1 MGEEVEIIEVKQP
14 DKLSLFQQEKAQI
27 DIAVATAK
35 QYPRNIRRAVE
46 NMVTI
51 ATLTKE
57 GAEACTYTV
66 PRARKSIVGPSIHLA
81 KIIAQNWGNM
91 RIANKVVD
99 IDLKHVTSQAI
110 CWDLESNVAIQTEVK
125 RLIIGREG
133 RFSDDMI
140 TVTGNAANS
149 ISLRNAIFAVIPKSV
164 TDKVYDAAKRKIVG
178 DLSAKEQLIAKRKEI
193 FDAFKDVYGVSENEV
208 LLSIGKT
215 AIDNVN
221 KSEDIVALVGIMSAL
236 RDGDTT
242 VDEAFRGKKVNIKT
256 TDSSKLD
263 RMIGLI
269 MNCKTIQDLEKHKSI
284 ASSSPTLS
292 KLYDEKYSELL
303 TRS

>member
-1 MGEEVEIIEVKQP
+1 MAEEVEIIEVKQP

-140 TVTGNAANS
+140 TVTGNA
-149 ISLRNAIFAVIPKSV
+149 
-164 TDKVYDAAKRKIVG
+164 
-178 DLSAKEQLIAKRKEI
+178 
-193 FDAFKDVYGVSENEV
+193 
-208 LLSIGKT
+208 
-215 AIDNVN
+215 
-221 KSEDIVALVGIMSAL
+221 
-236 RDGDTT
+236 
-242 VDEAFRGKKVNIKT
+242 
-256 TDSSKLD
+256 
-263 RMIGLI
+263 
-269 MNCKTIQDLEKHKSI
+269 
-284 ASSSPTLS
+284 
-292 KLYDEKYSELL
+292 
-303 TRS
+303 